1 MRNRLMLVLAL
12 TATVLTGCQTWG
24 PTWSEVT
31 GRRFHVATMNTSP
44 ILINLIDGNGAF
56 PSAPGAP
63 IWIEPG
69 RRRMTLTAVPLSAGW
84 TGGTDLVEFDLLA
97 EPCKRYYIVARF
109 ENPLG
114 PSFTPFIDEIE
125 TIAGC
130 QVVAPATR

>member
-1 MRNRLMLVLAL
+1 MRNRLTLVLAL
-12 TATVLTGCQTWG
+12 TATGLAGCQTWG

-44 ILINLIDGNGAF
+44 ILINLIDGTGAV

-69 RRRMTLTAVPLSAGW
+69 RHRMTVTAVPLSAGW
-84 TGGTDLVEFDLLA
+84 TGGTDLVEFELLA

-114 PSFTPFIDEIE
+114 PSYTPVVDEIE

-130 QVVAPATR
+130 KVVVLATK